1 VALKDI
7 VGNEG
12 AIRLLKMACAKGK
25 VAHAYAFCG
34 PAHVGKRTTAVQFA
48 KALNCLNQVADG
60 EGVDSCDI
68 CQSCKHIDSGT
79 SLDVQVITP
88 TAHQDEHEE
97 VRALSIRVDNMRR
110 MRSDAMLSARHS
122 RFKVYIIDDAE
133 LATEEAANC
142 ILKTLEEPAHNVV
155 IILITTNQM
164 ALPRTVIS
172 RCQVVRFGL
181 VPAHKITE
189 ALVNRFGMESY
200 AATLC
205 AKLSKGRPGLA
216 FAFAKSESI
225 KDTINEAKRLLEH
238 IIVAEP
244 VEVIKLS
251 ERIIALGASLSKIL
265 PSSSADA
272 AEPERKHALRG
283 IDTLLGCIRDN
294 LAILCGMQAEHT
306 MTHFAEEAPKQHIVH
321 YEPRCLIRL
330 TEALMKA
337 RRALMLNANVQLTL
351 EVSLLRYV
359 YANGRN

>member
-12 AIRLLKMACAKGK
+12 AIKLLKMACAKGK

-34 PAHVGKRTTAVQFA
+34 PSHIGKRTTAVQFA
-48 KALNCLNQVADG
+48 KALNCLNQVADS
-60 EGVDSCDI
+60 EGVDSCDA

-79 SLDVQVITP
+79 SLDVQIIAP
-88 TAHQDEHEE
+88 TAHQDEEE

-155 IILITTNQM
+155 IILITANQM

-181 VPAHKITE
+181 VPTHKITE
-189 ALVNRFGMESY
+189 ALMSRLGMESHT
-200 AATLC
+200 ATLC
-205 AKLSKGRPGLA
+205 AMLSKGRPGLA
-216 FAFAKSESI
+216 FAFAKSESV
-225 KDTINEAKRLLEH
+225 KDTMDEARKLLEH
-238 IIVAEP
+238 IVTAEP
-244 VEVIKLS
+244 IEAIKLS
-251 ERIIALGASLSKIL
+251 ERIIALGASLSKIF

-272 AEPERKHALRG
+272 VEPERKHALRG
-283 IDTLLGCIRDN
+283 IDTLLGCIRDY
-294 LAILCGMQAEHT
+294 LAMLCGMQAEQT
-306 MTHFAEEAPKQHIVH
+306 VTHLSGDATKQRTVR
-321 YEPRCLIRL
+321 YEPQRLVRL
-330 TEALMKA
+330 TEALTRA
-337 RRALMLNANVQLTL
+337 RHALLLNANVQLTL
-351 EVSLLRYV
+351 EVSLLQYICTS
-359 YANGRN
+359 GGS